1 MTAKFYLWDSSR
13 HQPIYRLQMYRLPNN
28 IRHKQAD
35 SPNNREGRD
44 LSKHIPHPCLT
55 TTQTHILRISTMV
68 LLTVLD
74 TFHNLLS
81 STRPCFNLGR
91 QDQLQLTA
99 PLQSNPVGTL
109 VNRKPILTIK
119 LFINKGATMI
129 TSPIRITRSTNTS
142 IHIALG

>member
-1 MTAKFYLWDSSR
+1 MTAKVYLWDNSLQ
-13 HQPIYRLQMYRLPNN
+13 QPTYRLRMYRLPSN
-28 IRHKQAD
+28 IRLKQAD
-35 SPNNREGRD
+35 SPNNRQGRD
-44 LSKHIPHPCLT
+44 LSKHIPHPCLIT
-55 TTQTHILRISTMV
+55 SLTHILRISTMA
-68 LLTVLD
+68 LLTALD

-81 STRPCFNLGR
+81 STPPCFNLGR
-91 QDQLQLTA
+91 RDQHQLTA

-142 IHIALG
+142 IRIALG